1 MRSLRKCLN
10 VLGGKLK
17 PFLLQ
22 IIHYLFGVLTVL
34 MYYHEPLL
42 SVYLFVSFYVY
53 EITEF
58 LTVRDTIHYDVLAY
72 TLGLTTGA
80 VLL

>member
-1 MRSLRKCLN
+1 M
-10 VLGGKLK
+10 LGGKLK

-34 MYYHEPLL
+34 MYYRSPML
-42 SVYLFVSFYVY
+42 SAYLFISFYIY

-58 LTVRDTIHYDVLAY
+58 LTVRDTIYYDVLAY